1 MGCVLREIDEKLP
14 EGTDPDYEN
23 TTPTAMPYLNGVRTG
38 SGACLI
44 RKSVYW
50 AVVRFTDLSPRVS
63 PTSNHCLQLRPLL
76 QVIYESLRLHPPVPE
91 DEKHADRDSVSLS
104 RKIRK
109 HVTCIHEWW
118 LISLPICLI
127 CSNYQTAVLF
137 PRARS
142 LTSLLGAWV
151 VTPTHTLIHSPCVL
165 SAGSHSR

>member
-38 SGACLI
+38 SGAWLV

-50 AVVRFTDLSPRVS
+50 VVVRLSPRVS
-63 PTSNHCLQLRPLL
+63 HVETLVALLVML

-91 DEKHADRDSVSLS
+91 DEKHAERDSVSLS